1 MLVTIN
7 GESLEGLNVAQV
19 CDKLKV
25 SLNTQVWPLHT
36 ETDQYTMTRLTQANC
51 RPCIFLIVRV
61 LIHLVKNAGTQAASR
76 PVALMLRPGSME
88 LKLIAYEDHTH
99 DGAKVKKDK
108 KKSKKK

>member
-1 MLVTIN
+1 
-7 GESLEGLNVAQV
+7 
-19 CDKLKV
+19 
-25 SLNTQVWPLHT
+25 
-36 ETDQYTMTRLTQANC
+36 
-51 RPCIFLIVRV
+51 
-61 LIHLVKNAGTQAASR
+61 LVKHAGTQAASR